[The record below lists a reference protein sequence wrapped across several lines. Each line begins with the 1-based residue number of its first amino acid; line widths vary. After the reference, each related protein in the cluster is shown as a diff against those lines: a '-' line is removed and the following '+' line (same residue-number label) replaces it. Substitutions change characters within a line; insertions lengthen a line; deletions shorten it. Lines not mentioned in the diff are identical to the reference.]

1 MNSALPSATRKCVRI
16 PAVFARYVRSMPISS
31 PSKAASANRPMIT
44 HSPHPSGI
52 ARSRLYLRPNG
63 LGCVKR
69 LMSGVTAF
77 MMRIANE
84 TPSG

>member
-1 MNSALPSATRKCVRI
+1 MKSALPSATRKCVRI

-31 PSKAASANRPMIT
+31 PSRAASANLPMTT
-44 HSPHPSGI
+44 HSPHSFGI
-52 ARSRLYLRPNG
+52 ARRLPYLRPNG

-69 LMSGVTAF
+69 MMSGVTAF